1 MSQDQPHQ
9 QSHQHSHDH
18 SHEHNDHACCE
29 SCDCTLQSSLYCSA
43 CDRIQQLETDA
54 DYFSLFNLPR
64 SFDVDFDALHNFF
77 DELILNLHPDFFEQ
91 AAQRDK
97 DLSLAHT
104 ALLHQAK
111 DCLENPF
118 ERGKYLLGLLKKDAV
133 RLGHPPQEY
142 ICKMFDLQEDLDELQ
157 RAEADMEGIK
167 TQVITY
173 LVNSEA
179 LLVDEF
185 PKLMKN
191 PNDPEIIDTIE
202 QELAKLKYIL
212 TLASRIGELTV

>member
-1 MSQDQPHQ
+1 MSQDHS
-9 QSHQHSHDH
+9 QSHKHSHSHDH
-18 SHEHNDHACCE
+18 SHAQGEHACCE

-43 CDRIQQLETDA
+43 CDRIQQLEENA
-54 DYFSLFNLPR
+54 DYFSLFNLPQ
-64 SFDVDFDALHNFF
+64 SFDVDFDALHAFF

-142 ICKMFDLQEDLDELQ
+142 ICKMFDLQEDLDQLQ
-157 RAEADMEGIK
+157 SSGAALEGIK
-167 TQVITY
+167 EQVLVY
-173 LVNSEA
+173 LVNSED
-179 LLVDEF
+179 LLTTVF
-185 PKLMKN
+185 PSLIES
-191 PNDPEIIDTIE
+191 PDDLETIDTIE